1 MSKIS
6 RRRRDYDPQGRQTC
20 WASPRRRCPSCLRV
34 QRYGNFS
41 VPPNLSPT
49 FFTFSCIFLH
59 FAVKG
64 RLFRPKKGRR
74 KGKAAGAGKGHG
86 GGGTGG
92 EGRGLRHSPTLL
104 YIRARDA
111 TGRRRRAGQI
121 RPGRAAGLSHS
132 SELFFFGGGL
142 ALITRST
149 RITRITQSIQIT
161 QSIRSTRMAL
171 SNP

>member
-6 RRRRDYDPQGRQTC
+6 RRRRDSDPQGRQTC

-64 RLFRPKKGRR
+64 RLFRPKKGWR
-74 KGKAAGAGKGHG
+74 KGKAAEAGKGYG

-104 YIRARDA
+104 YIYAREG

-132 SELFFFGGGL
+132 SELFLGGWPGLFGVLGL
-142 ALITRST
+142 LRVF
-149 RITRITQSIQIT
+149 RLLGVLGLLRVFGV
-161 QSIRSTRMAL
+161 L
-171 SNP
+171 GWL

>member
-6 RRRRDYDPQGRQTC
+6 RRRRDSDPQGRQTC

-64 RLFRPKKGRR
+64 RLFRPKRAGGR
-74 KGKAAGAGKGHG
+74 
-86 GGGTGG
+86 
-92 EGRGLRHSPTLL
+92 
-104 YIRARDA
+104 
-111 TGRRRRAGQI
+111 GRRRKLERGTEEGEREGKEGACGTPLPYYIYTRA
-121 RPGRAAGLSHS
+121 RGRDDDGGRDKSAREGRQAFLTRVSC
-132 SELFFFGGGL
+132 FFFGGAG
-142 ALITRST
+142 SDY
-149 RITRITQSIQIT
+149 SEY
-161 QSIRSTRMAL
+161 SEYSEY
-171 SNP
+171 SDGSE

>member
-1 MSKIS
+1 MCLRYCFKKSTFPERNDGSFHFSIVSCTTFLSVYGIMSKIS
-6 RRRRDYDPQGRQTC
+6 RRRRDPDPQGRQTC

-49 FFTFSCIFLH
+49 FFTFSCFFLH

-64 RLFRPKKGRR
+64 RLFRPKKGWR
-74 KGKAAGAGKGHG
+74 KGKAAGAGKGYG

-104 YIRARDA
+104 YIYAREG
-111 TGRRRRAGQI
+111 TGR
-121 RPGRAAGLSHS
+121 
-132 SELFFFGGGL
+132 
-142 ALITRST
+142 
-149 RITRITQSIQIT
+149 
-161 QSIRSTRMAL
+161 
-171 SNP
+171 

>member
-6 RRRRDYDPQGRQTC
+6 RRRRDSDPQGRQTC

-74 KGKAAGAGKGHG
+74 KGLAAEAGKGYG

-104 YIRARDA
+104 YIYARE
-111 TGRRRRAGQI
+111 GRDDEG
-121 RPGRAAGLSHS
+121 GRDKSAREGRQVFLTRVSC
-132 SELFFFGGGL
+132 FGGAG
-142 ALITRST
+142 SDY
-149 RITRITQSIQIT
+149 SEY
-161 QSIRSTRMAL
+161 SDGSE
-171 SNP
+171 

>member
-6 RRRRDYDPQGRQTC
+6 RRRRDSDPQGRQTC

-64 RLFRPKKGRR
+64 RLFRPKKGWR
-74 KGKAAGAGKGHG
+74 KGLAAEAGKGYG

-104 YIRARDA
+104 YIYAREG

-121 RPGRAAGLSHS
+121 QPGRAAGLSHS
-132 SELFFFGGGL
+132 SGLFLGGL

-149 RITRITQSIQIT
+149 RITQSIQ
-161 QSIRSTRMAL
+161 STRMAL

>member
-6 RRRRDYDPQGRQTC
+6 RRRRDSDPQGRQTC

-64 RLFRPKKGRR
+64 RLFRPKKGWK
-74 KGKAAGAGKGHG
+74 KGLAAGAGKGHG

-92 EGRGLRHSPTLL
+92 EGRGLRHSPTLII
-104 YIRARDA
+104 YTRARGDGTTTA
-111 TGRRRRAGQI
+111 GGTNPPGKGGRPFSLEWAVF
-121 RPGRAAGLSHS
+121 L
-132 SELFFFGGGL
+132 GGG
-142 ALITRST
+142 SDY
-149 RITRITQSIQIT
+149 SEY
-161 QSIRSTRMAL
+161 SEYSDG
-171 SNP
+171 SE

>member
-6 RRRRDYDPQGRQTC
+6 RRRRDSDPQGRQTC

-64 RLFRPKKGRR
+64 RLFRPKKGWR
-74 KGKAAGAGKGHG
+74 KELAAGAGKGHG
-86 GGGTGG
+86 GGGTEG

-104 YIRARDA
+104 YIRARGA
-111 TGRRRRAGQI
+111 GRRRRAGQI

-132 SELFFFGGGL
+132 SELFFLGGV
-142 ALITRST
+142 
-149 RITRITQSIQIT
+149 
-161 QSIRSTRMAL
+161 
-171 SNP
+171 

>member
-6 RRRRDYDPQGRQTC
+6 RRRRDSDPQGRQTY

-64 RLFRPKKGRR
+64 RLFCPKRAGRR
-74 KGKAAGAGKGHG
+74 DWRREPERGTEEREREGKEGACGTPLPYYIYTRARGRDDDGGRDKSAREGRQVFLTRVSCFGGAG
-86 GGGTGG
+86 
-92 EGRGLRHSPTLL
+92 SD
-104 YIRARDA
+104 Y
-111 TGRRRRAGQI
+111 
-121 RPGRAAGLSHS
+121 
-132 SELFFFGGGL
+132 SEYSDG
-142 ALITRST
+142 SE
-149 RITRITQSIQIT
+149 
-161 QSIRSTRMAL
+161 
-171 SNP
+171 

>member
-6 RRRRDYDPQGRQTC
+6 RRRRDSDPQGRQTC

-49 FFTFSCIFLH
+49 FFTFSCFFLH

-64 RLFRPKKGRR
+64 RLFRPKKGWR
-74 KGKAAGAGKGHG
+74 KGLAAGAGKGYG

-104 YIRARDA
+104 DIRARE
-111 TGRRRRAGQI
+111 GRDDDG
-121 RPGRAAGLSHS
+121 GRDKSGREGRQVFLTRVGCFLGGWLGVLRVLGL
-132 SELFFFGGGL
+132 LRVFGVLGWL
-142 ALITRST
+142 
-149 RITRITQSIQIT
+149 
-161 QSIRSTRMAL
+161 
-171 SNP
+171 

>member
-74 KGKAAGAGKGHG
+74 KGLAAEAGKGYG

-104 YIRARDA
+104 YIRARGA
-111 TGRRRRAGQI
+111 GRRRRAGQI

-132 SELFFFGGGL
+132 SELFLGGL
-142 ALITRST
+142 ALIIRST
-149 RITRITQSIQIT
+149 RSTRITQSIQIT